1 MKTIVT
7 TRQFRKDIKKY
18 LGQPEKVKKLYDVV
32 NLLQSDSALPQKYKP
47 HILAGE
53 YSGFMECHVESD
65 LLLIWYDKQEN
76 TVKLVRFGT
85 HSELFG

>member
-32 NLLQSDSALPQKYKP
+32 NLLNQIQHCHRNTN
-47 HILAGE
+47 HIFL
-53 YSGFMECHVESD
+53 
-65 LLLIWYDKQEN
+65 QEN
-76 TVKLVRFGT
+76 ILVLWNAT
-85 HSELFG
+85 LKAIYC